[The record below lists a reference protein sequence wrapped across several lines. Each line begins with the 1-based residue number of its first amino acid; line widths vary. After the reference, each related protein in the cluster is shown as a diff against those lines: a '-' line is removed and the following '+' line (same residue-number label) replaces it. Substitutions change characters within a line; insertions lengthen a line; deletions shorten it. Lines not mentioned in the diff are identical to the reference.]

1 MNIWLRFWIFW
12 AVATFALW
20 LYHPIRAQT
29 ISGNTSNL
37 INPAG
42 TAWGIPGNQ
51 VLNSAGIGA
60 IESGG
65 PTTGSAYYNQD
76 TNTIRFSYMPSTVT
90 QSMAIT
96 AALAGTGTGI
106 KWLGYDYAWSI
117 MNGGQASG
125 PLRADIYLKSNNA
138 VLETWTHNYAAGSQP
153 AGVFQLYSGR
163 QLFSQSG
170 GYTTNQ
176 LASLDMSWTGQDN
189 LFRQGLYGPRVRDTN
204 IRLLYGV
211 DQCVANP
218 LSDPTCPGYAA
229 AYLQQQCTANPLAD
243 PACPGYA
250 AAYLTQQCTA
260 NPLYNATCPGYQQ
273 AYFTQQCTANPLYDR
288 SCPGYQQA
296 FVLQQQQSQQTIAA
310 ASTSTTSV
318 SVTGTVSTT
327 EPTIT
332 IATDGTVTTG
342 VATVPEA
349 EVNAVVTRQIPST
362 ASPTGT
368 VTLQVQ
374 TRPQEESEE
383 ERRRRLRAATAEE
396 IEIALKEEKKREEE
410 ASERRRELVARMRAA
425 AQEAAIGRGRE
436 AIRDANRA
444 ETMEQQMANQTLI
457 VATMNFVPGFESY
470 GTARLPDAQFY
481 RPYEIYRGQQPVDNR
496 RLLRGLTGASD
507 QRHAEMVDSQYGR

>member
-1 MNIWLRFWIFW
+1 MNIWIRFWIYW
-12 AVATFALW
+12 ALLTFGFW
-20 LYHPIRAQT
+20 LYYPAYGQT
-29 ISGNTSNL
+29 ISGNTPNL

-42 TAWGIPGNQ
+42 TAWGIPSNQ
-51 VLNSAGIGA
+51 VLNSAGIAAVEGA
-60 IESGG
+60 G
-65 PTTGSAYYNQD
+65 PTTGSAYYNAD

-90 QSMAIT
+90 QSIAINS
-96 AALAGTGTGI
+96 ALAGTGI

-138 VLETWTHNYAAGSQP
+138 VLETWTYNYAAGGIP
-153 AGVFQLYSGR
+153 AGSFQQFSGR

-170 GYTTNQ
+170 GYTSGQ
-176 LASLDMSWTGQDN
+176 LASLDMSWTGQDS
-189 LFRQGLYGPRVRDTN
+189 LFWQGLYGPRARDTN
-204 IRLLYGV
+204 VRLLYGV

-218 LSDPTCPGYAA
+218 LSDPNCPGYAA

-243 PACPGYA
+243 PSCPGYA

-273 AYFTQQCTANPLYDR
+273 A
-288 SCPGYQQA
+288 
-296 FVLQQQQSQQTIAA
+296 FVLQQQQSQQTTAA

-374 TRPQEESEE
+374 TKPQEESEE

-410 ASERRRELVARMRAA
+410 ASERRKELAAKMRAA
-425 AQEAAIGRGRE
+425 AQERALSQGRAAIRE
-436 AIRDANRA
+436 ADSAR
-444 ETMEQQMANQTLI
+444 TMDEQMMTQASI
-457 VATMNFVPGFESY
+457 VAVMAFVPGFEVY
-470 GTARLPDAQFY
+470 GTARLPDAPGY

-507 QRHAEMVDSQYGR
+507 QRHADMVDSQYK

>member
-1 MNIWLRFWIFW
+1 MNIWLRFWIFF
-12 AVATFALW
+12 VVLTFGFWMSYPAQ
-20 LYHPIRAQT
+20 AQT
-29 ISGNTSNL
+29 ISGNTINL

-60 IESGG
+60 IEGAG

-76 TNTIRFSYMPSTVT
+76 TNTIRFSSMPSTVT

-170 GYTTNQ
+170 GYTTGQ
-176 LASLDMSWTGQDN
+176 LASLDMSWTGQDS
-189 LFRQGLYGPRVRDTN
+189 LFWQGLYGPRVRDTN

-229 AYLQQQCTANPLAD
+229 AYLTQQCTANPLAD
-243 PACPGYA
+243 PSCPGYA

-273 AYFTQQCTANPLYDR
+273 A
-288 SCPGYQQA
+288 
-296 FVLQQQQSQQTIAA
+296 FVLQQQQSQQTSAA
-310 ASTSTTSV
+310 ATSSTSV

-342 VATVPEA
+342 VATVPET

-374 TRPQEESEE
+374 TKPQEESEE

-410 ASERRRELVARMRAA
+410 ASERRKELAARMRAA

-444 ETMEQQMANQTLI
+444 ETMEQQMANQALI

-470 GTARLPDAQFY
+470 GVARLPDAQFY

>member
-1 MNIWLRFWIFW
+1 MTG
-12 AVATFALW
+12 VQTCAL
-20 LYHPIRAQT
+20 PIYYPAHGQT
-29 ISGNTSNL
+29 ISGSTPNL

-42 TAWGIPGNQ
+42 TAWGIPNNQ
-51 VLNSAGIGA
+51 VLNAAGIGA

-65 PTTGSAYYNQD
+65 PATGSAYYNSD

-90 QSMAIT
+90 QSIAIN

-170 GYTTNQ
+170 GYTSGQ
-176 LASLDMSWTGQDN
+176 LASLDMSWTGQDS
-189 LFRQGLYGPRVRDTN
+189 LFWMGLYGPRVRDTN
-204 IRLLYGV
+204 VRLLYGV

-218 LSDPTCPGYAA
+218 LSDPKCPGYAA

-243 PACPGYA
+243 PSCPGYA

-273 AYFTQQCTANPLYDR
+273 A
-288 SCPGYQQA
+288 
-296 FVLQQQQSQQTIAA
+296 FVLQQQQSQQTTAA

-332 IATDGTVTTG
+332 IATDGSVTTG
-342 VATVPEA
+342 VATVPQA

-374 TRPQEESEE
+374 TKPQEESEE
-383 ERRRRLRAATAEE
+383 ERRRRLRAATDAER
-396 IEIALKEEKKREEE
+396 EIAMKEEKKREEE
-410 ASERRRELVARMRAA
+410 ASERRKELAARMRAA

-444 ETMEQQMANQTLI
+444 ETMEQQMANQALI

-470 GTARLPDAQFY
+470 GVTRLPDAQFY
-481 RPYEIYRGQQPVDNR
+481 RPRDIYPGQQPVDNR

-507 QRHAEMVDSQYGR
+507 QRHADMVDSQYGR